1 MSKKREAMS
10 RHHLNHSWETARV
23 DCGDVHTCRRC
34 GLAVS
39 TAIGQTATKAWA
51 RTVLGMPY
59 PNNAALPSCS
69 ALKGTSRAARVEHE
83 KTTATRE
90 WRDMIKLC
98 GDVCGKQ
105 RVKDYLKLN
114 GAGID
119 DAQEVA
125 LVTLHAAVRVHLL
138 DAHEELELVEQWA
151 AEKRREELGAR
162 SESRGG
168 DQGESSGNRRVQA
181 VGGAA

>member
-1 MSKKREAMS
+1 MNKREAPKQYVVH
-10 RHHLNHSWETARV
+10 RWTVTIEDGLAN
-23 DCGDVHTCRRC
+23 HTCKRC
-34 GLAVS
+34 GLVVTTSAGE
-39 TAIGQTATKAWA
+39 TPTKGWR
-51 RTVLGMPY
+51 RTVNGRAWTPA
-59 PNNAALPSCS
+59 AALPACS
-69 ALKGTSRAARVEHE
+69 SLKGTPVSGVGLQRLDIA
-83 KTTATRE
+83 ATRE
-90 WRDMIKLC
+90 FRDMLRTVS
-98 GDVCGKQ
+98 DVCGKQ
-105 RVKDYLKLN
+105 RVKDYLKLT

-138 DAHEELELVEQWA
+138 DAHEELAMVEQWA
-151 AEKRREELGAR
+151 AEKRREEIGAR